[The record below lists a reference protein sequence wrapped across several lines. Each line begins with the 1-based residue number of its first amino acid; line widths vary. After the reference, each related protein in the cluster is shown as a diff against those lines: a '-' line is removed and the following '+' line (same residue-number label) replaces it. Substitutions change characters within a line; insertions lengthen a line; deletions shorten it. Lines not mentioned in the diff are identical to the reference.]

1 MVNSNFYDGR
11 NRKMRKINSD
21 SLVKMSDGEV
31 NRMHRDVRLRI
42 RELNQRLKGR
52 SNRGISNEL
61 NHFEIE
67 FCYLKR
73 EIEVR
78 NKRKIAHENF
88 MNSKQKKSF
97 QKKVN

>member
-1 MVNSNFYDGR
+1 MANSNFHDR
-11 NRKMRKINSD
+11 RDRKKMRKLNSD
-21 SLVKMSDGEV
+21 SLIKMSDGDV
-31 NRMHRDVRLRI
+31 NRIHRDVRLRI

-67 FCYLKR
+67 FCYLER

-88 MNSKQKKSF
+88 MNSKQRKSF
-97 QKKVN
+97 QKR